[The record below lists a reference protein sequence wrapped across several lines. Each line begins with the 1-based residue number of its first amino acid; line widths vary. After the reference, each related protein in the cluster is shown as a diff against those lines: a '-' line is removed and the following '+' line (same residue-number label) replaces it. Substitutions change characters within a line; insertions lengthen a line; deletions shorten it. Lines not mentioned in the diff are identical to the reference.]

1 MSRGFDKVHSGDAK
15 RRKQFITGRQLR
27 IEASKISYNPQ
38 KNDRSKVNHHFKK
51 LNKTPNAEIK
61 TTRMNSTVKWNH
73 RKFKIINKKIHKK
86 NIKLMNWVQYIQE
99 MNVL

>member
-51 LNKTPNAEIK
+51 SNKTPNAEIK
-61 TTRMNSTVKWNH
+61 TTRMNSTVK
-73 RKFKIINKKIHKK
+73 
-86 NIKLMNWVQYIQE
+86 
-99 MNVL
+99 